1 MVVVASGLSP
11 SGPIHLGDL
20 REVMTPHLVAD
31 ETRCRGYPVRHLIS
45 WDDYDRYRKVPNA
58 VEGVDDSWAEHFKA
72 AMIASLD
79 ELGVAFGGI
88 SQTEQYKD
96 PAQELKHQKQKQR
109 KPVDGAEEDEGS
121 SGAGGYY
128 PYKPYCGGCGKD
140 FTTLTSY
147 ADETTEMAYTC
158 TVESCCFSESRS

>member
-1 MVVVASGLSP
+1 MRRPGKAASLATPPVVVVASGLSP

-20 REVMTPHLVAD
+20 REVMTPQVQ
-31 ETRCRGYPVRHLIS
+31 G
-45 WDDYDRYRKVPNA
+45 
-58 VEGVDDSWAEHFKA
+58 
-72 AMIASLD
+72 
-79 ELGVAFGGI
+79 
-88 SQTEQYKD
+88 
-96 PAQELKHQKQKQR
+96 PAQELKHQRQKQR

-128 PYKPYCGGCGKD
+128 PYKPYCVGCGKD